1 MALNLDGSYEQ
12 IKFHDYES
20 VLLYNNTQYETY
32 VPHWHA
38 STEIIMP
45 VKGDYTIICNG
56 TNYYLKE
63 RDILIIAPGTVHS
76 IPACHGQ
83 RYIFL
88 ADFFHYIKSDCFSTI
103 QAALS
108 PVTLI
113 NGNTL
118 PEIHDT
124 CAQLISSCAE
134 EYFGENRFRE
144 TAVFHFLVQL
154 FFAGWAHTV

>member
-63 RDILIIAPGTVHS
+63 RDILIIHLELF
-76 IPACHGQ
+76 IPFQ
-83 RYIFL
+83 PVMVNVIF
-88 ADFFHYIKSDCFSTI
+88 FW
-103 QAALS
+103 Q
-108 PVTLI
+108 
-113 NGNTL
+113 
-118 PEIHDT
+118 
-124 CAQLISSCAE
+124 ISSIILNLTV
-134 EYFGENRFRE
+134 FQQFRQ
-144 TAVFHFLVQL
+144 HSLQL
-154 FFAGWAHTV
+154 H

>member
-32 VPHWHA
+32 EPHWHA

-63 RDILIIAPGTVHS
+63 RDIYVAWALDYPEAKQKVVF
-76 IPACHGQ
+76 
-83 RYIFL
+83 RVL
-88 ADFFHYIKSDCFSTI
+88 EN
-103 QAALS
+103 ALS
-108 PVTLI
+108 PLNRGEVLEISKSLGHRGWGEETVYAFDREAVPQFIQRVT
-113 NGNTL
+113 
-118 PEIHDT
+118 EEE
-124 CAQLISSCAE
+124 QSVSC
-134 EYFGENRFRE
+134 G
-144 TAVFHFLVQL
+144 
-154 FFAGWAHTV
+154 

>member
-32 VPHWHA
+32 EPHWHA

-63 RDILIIAPGTVHS
+63 RDILIIAPELF
-76 IPACHGQ
+76 IPFQ
-83 RYIFL
+83 PVMVNVIF
-88 ADFFHYIKSDCFSTI
+88 FW
-103 QAALS
+103 Q
-108 PVTLI
+108 
-113 NGNTL
+113 
-118 PEIHDT
+118 
-124 CAQLISSCAE
+124 ISSIILNLTV
-134 EYFGENRFRE
+134 FQQFRQ
-144 TAVFHFLVQL
+144 HSLQL
-154 FFAGWAHTV
+154 H

>member
-32 VPHWHA
+32 EPHWHA

-83 RYIFL
+83 R
-88 ADFFHYIKSDCFSTI
+88 AEHRRHGGNAAGH
-103 QAALS
+103 QALLRGVS
-108 PVTLI
+108 RRYHS
-113 NGNTL
+113 G
-118 PEIHDT
+118 
-124 CAQLISSCAE
+124 
-134 EYFGENRFRE
+134 
-144 TAVFHFLVQL
+144 
-154 FFAGWAHTV
+154 

>member
-1 MALNLDGSYEQ
+1 MNLCCY
-12 IKFHDYES
+12 ITTR
-20 VLLYNNTQYETY
+20 NTKTY

-134 EYFGENRFRE
+134 EYFGENRFRGDCGVSFPCS
-144 TAVFHFLVQL
+144 A

>member
-83 RYIFL
+83 RYIFW
-88 ADFFHYIKSDCFSTI
+88 
-103 QAALS
+103 Q
-108 PVTLI
+108 
-113 NGNTL
+113 
-118 PEIHDT
+118 
-124 CAQLISSCAE
+124 ISSIILNLTVFNNSGSTLSS
-134 EYFGENRFRE
+134 YTDQRE
-144 TAVFHFLVQL
+144 
-154 FFAGWAHTV
+154 HTP

>member
-32 VPHWHA
+32 EPHWHA

-63 RDILIIAPGTVHS
+63 RDILIITPGTVHS

-108 PVTLI
+108 PV
-113 NGNTL
+113 
-118 PEIHDT
+118 
-124 CAQLISSCAE
+124 A
-134 EYFGENRFRE
+134 
-144 TAVFHFLVQL
+144 
-154 FFAGWAHTV
+154 

>member
-32 VPHWHA
+32 EPHWHA

-63 RDILIIAPGTVHS
+63 RDILIITPELF
-76 IPACHGQ
+76 IPFQ
-83 RYIFL
+83 PVMVNVIF
-88 ADFFHYIKSDCFSTI
+88 FW
-103 QAALS
+103 Q
-108 PVTLI
+108 
-113 NGNTL
+113 
-118 PEIHDT
+118 
-124 CAQLISSCAE
+124 ISSIILNLTV
-134 EYFGENRFRE
+134 FQQFRQ
-144 TAVFHFLVQL
+144 HSLQL
-154 FFAGWAHTV
+154 H